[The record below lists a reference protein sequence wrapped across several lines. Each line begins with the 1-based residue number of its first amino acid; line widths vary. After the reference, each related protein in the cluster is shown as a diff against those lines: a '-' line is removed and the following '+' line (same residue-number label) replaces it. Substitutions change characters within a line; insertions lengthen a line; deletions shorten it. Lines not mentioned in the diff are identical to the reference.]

1 MDEEDLRWGLSSGSE
16 YDSED
21 SNGTNQIHLVDLIDQ
36 LFTFYNEPHK

>member
-21 SNGTNQIHLVDLIDQ
+21 SNGINQIHFGRLNTQIVYILQ
-36 LFTFYNEPHK
+36 